1 MAGRPKDPT
10 VNQKVFNAIDDI
22 LSKQHYHDMTVDQI
36 ANQSGVSKTTIYRR
50 WSDKSFIIIDMFLEQ
65 TETYKPHPV
74 SLYDDLYQFLIHV
87 MHIYKSNLGIAVME
101 ILINQYHKEAK
112 MRFMEAY
119 FSEKR
124 SVLKDIIETYTTID
138 DEDLFIDLIFS
149 PIYFNLIIKPEVLD
163 EAYIDKILRLI
174 LRMYELYHQQ

>member
-1 MAGRPKDPT
+1 
-10 VNQKVFNAIDDI
+10 
-22 LSKQHYHDMTVDQI
+22 
-36 ANQSGVSKTTIYRR
+36 
-50 WSDKSFIIIDMFLEQ
+50 
-65 TETYKPHPV
+65 
-74 SLYDDLYQFLIHV
+74 

-163 EAYIDKILRLI
+163 EAYIDKMLRLI

>member
-1 MAGRPKDPT
+1 
-10 VNQKVFNAIDDI
+10 
-22 LSKQHYHDMTVDQI
+22 
-36 ANQSGVSKTTIYRR
+36 
-50 WSDKSFIIIDMFLEQ
+50 
-65 TETYKPHPV
+65 
-74 SLYDDLYQFLIHV
+74 
-87 MHIYKSNLGIAVME
+87 
-101 ILINQYHKEAK
+101 

-163 EAYIDKILRLI
+163 EAYIDKMLRLI
-174 LRMYELYHQQ
+174 LKMYELYHQQ